1 MSLATPAEVL
11 DFWFNELDPARRFAK
26 DRALDAEIGARFGA
40 TLHAA
45 IRGELDN
52 WRDTTDG
59 RLAEIVVLD
68 QFSRN
73 IWRDTPAAFAQDP
86 QALCLAQALVRSGL
100 DQALAPE
107 RRAFAYLPFMHSE
120 SALIH
125 EQAVK
130 LFSQSGLEDNLLF
143 ERRHQAIV
151 QRFGRYPHRN
161 AILGRV
167 STPEEIT
174 FLAEPGSSF

>member
-1 MSLATPAEVL
+1 MSLATPAEALV
-11 DFWFNELDPARRFAK
+11 FWFNELDPARRFAK

-45 IRGELDN
+45 IRGELD
-52 WRDTTDG
+52 D
-59 RLAEIVVLD
+59 
-68 QFSRN
+68 
-73 IWRDTPAAFAQDP
+73 WRDTPAAFAQDP
-86 QALCLAQALVRSGL
+86 QALCLAQALVRLGQ

-130 LFSQSGLEDNLLF
+130 LFSQPGLEDNLLF